1 MSKEIW
7 TPRKL
12 NFKRV
17 PDMSSGTRGEVVI
30 KEETGKLGDVDVVLF
45 SSRGRVGVYV
55 LAEDLVSG
63 AVTHEQAYDAVLNG
77 NTVSQ
82 PSNTLQ

>member
-1 MSKEIW
+1 MPKVW
-7 TPRKL
+7 TRPQREL
-12 NFKRV
+12 KRV
-17 PDMSSGTRGEVVI
+17 PDMTEGKRGEIVI
-30 KEETGKLGDVDVVLF
+30 REETAMLDGVPVVLF
-45 SSRGRVGVYV
+45 SAAGKVGVYV

-82 PSNTLQ
+82 PANTLQ